1 MTKLRDIIVAETRQP
16 TFPAAEAFS
25 RALASDFGPSV
36 AAVLFYGS
44 CLRQSTE
51 HGLMLDFYV
60 LVDSMRAAIKNPLS
74 AFVGA
79 VLSPNVY
86 YREIAF
92 EGRTVRAKVAVMSMS
107 RFLRDT
113 GPRCFSSSVWA
124 RFSQP
129 TRILHVRNDT
139 IRTRAE
145 DALTQA
151 VQTMMARAQP
161 LLPVRFT
168 ARDIWIVALMATYG
182 AELRPESQSK
192 ATELVDGEF
201 ARYIGVT
208 EAVLGQAT
216 IDATYMNNT
225 FDRASAGGRAW
236 AIRRVQGKVLNILRL
251 IKAALTFQGGLD
263 YAVWKIERHSG
274 VKIDLTDKD
283 RQRPL
288 LTALRLL
295 PQLLKRRGVR

>member
-44 CLRQSTE
+44 CLRQSTD

-113 GPRCFSSSVWA
+113 GPR
-124 RFSQP
+124 
-129 TRILHVRNDT
+129 
-139 IRTRAE
+139 
-145 DALTQA
+145 
-151 VQTMMARAQP
+151 
-161 LLPVRFT
+161 
-168 ARDIWIVALMATYG
+168 
-182 AELRPESQSK
+182 
-192 ATELVDGEF
+192 
-201 ARYIGVT
+201 
-208 EAVLGQAT
+208 
-216 IDATYMNNT
+216 
-225 FDRASAGGRAW
+225 
-236 AIRRVQGKVLNILRL
+236 
-251 IKAALTFQGGLD
+251 
-263 YAVWKIERHSG
+263 
-274 VKIDLTDKD
+274 
-283 RQRPL
+283 
-288 LTALRLL
+288 
-295 PQLLKRRGVR
+295 

>member
-1 MTKLRDIIVAETRQP
+1 M
-16 TFPAAEAFS
+16 
-25 RALASDFGPSV
+25 
-36 AAVLFYGS
+36 
-44 CLRQSTE
+44 
-51 HGLMLDFYV
+51 
-60 LVDSMRAAIKNPLS
+60 
-74 AFVGA
+74 
-79 VLSPNVY
+79 
-86 YREIAF
+86 
-92 EGRTVRAKVAVMSMS
+92 
-107 RFLRDT
+107 
-113 GPRCFSSSVWA
+113 
-124 RFSQP
+124 
-129 TRILHVRNDT
+129 
-139 IRTRAE
+139 
-145 DALTQA
+145 
-151 VQTMMARAQP
+151 
-161 LLPVRFT
+161 
-168 ARDIWIVALMATYG
+168 
-182 AELRPESQSK
+182 RPESQSK